1 MLIVKDN
8 VQKYLDLSLDV
19 KLSFLEHINEKIE
32 KANEGINIIKK
43 TQLIITTVFI
53 NQNLQMI

>member
-1 MLIVKDN
+1 MKCVNNHGTFLFNNMLIVKDN

-43 TQLIITTVFI
+43 L
-53 NQNLQMI
+53 N